1 MVLLRGTFKHK
12 LMSVPLP
19 GDLEADAYVAPT
31 SSELKLAL
39 ALLRREKC
47 SFLRQNLTVFVY
59 LPAYF

>member
-1 MVLLRGTFKHK
+1 
-12 LMSVPLP
+12 MSVPLP
-19 GDLEADAYVAPT
+19 GELEADAYAALT

-47 SFLRQNLTVFVY
+47 SFLSQSLTVFVY